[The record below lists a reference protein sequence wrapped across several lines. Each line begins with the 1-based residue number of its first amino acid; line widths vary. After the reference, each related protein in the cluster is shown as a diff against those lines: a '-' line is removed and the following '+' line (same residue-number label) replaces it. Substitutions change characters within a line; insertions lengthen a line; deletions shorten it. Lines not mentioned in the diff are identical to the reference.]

1 MALAT
6 LTLIIA
12 VLNSRLLDSLEDTIS
27 QINKTSFEGLV
38 SVLVPAS
45 NEESRI
51 GECLNALT
59 QESCNNLEIL
69 ILDDESTD
77 STAQII
83 ESHIKSDPRMRIIN
97 GTELPDGW
105 IGKHWA
111 CEQLFRESKGD
122 IILFMDADTIL
133 SKGTISASI
142 YEFTQNNADLLTIM
156 PRRIANCITEKLVL
170 PFIDWIVFSWMPMK
184 SAKKKRSPYLSATFG
199 QFMLFK
205 RESYELIGRHAG
217 IRNNPLDDFSLG
229 RISNKLGLNWVLL
242 EGATC
247 IKTLG
252 YAGNIDAFKGIS
264 RSVFPALNYHLSIFV
279 VLSITLLGLAYLPLI
294 TLINDTVFS
303 DGNNKFTLMSTMS
316 LSMIASS
323 WIIACR
329 KFKHS
334 IFTVLFYPLSIT
346 LIITLGLHSIVTY
359 LFRATDWKKRTIKG
373 RRIRL

>member
-1 MALAT
+1 
-6 LTLIIA
+6 
-12 VLNSRLLDSLEDTIS
+12 
-27 QINKTSFEGLV
+27 
-38 SVLVPAS
+38 
-45 NEESRI
+45 
-51 GECLNALT
+51 
-59 QESCNNLEIL
+59 
-69 ILDDESTD
+69 
-77 STAQII
+77 
-83 ESHIKSDPRMRIIN
+83 
-97 GTELPDGW
+97 
-105 IGKHWA
+105 
-111 CEQLFRESKGD
+111 
-122 IILFMDADTIL
+122 
-133 SKGTISASI
+133 
-142 YEFTQNNADLLTIM
+142 
-156 PRRIANCITEKLVL
+156 
-170 PFIDWIVFSWMPMK
+170 
-184 SAKKKRSPYLSATFG
+184 
-199 QFMLFK
+199 MLFK